1 MPVQTER
8 GSWIMTE
15 EERNEDTREQADPI
29 AQKLAELCDALGVDP
44 LSDGWLE
51 GCVAAAKRYDPTESE
66 AERELGEIFM
76 LSEKLA
82 KSEEE
87 LSLATQRAYEA
98 SLKAKQAEARVA
110 ELDQELR
117 KEREK
122 ADRVRDRQRDPR
134 VVEELTRML
143 VANYR
148 RADALVEAV
157 KKVGGD
163 PSCHICGRGPQG
175 CTCQRVTHVP
185 EPDIEPSK
193 GDVED
198 ARERR
203 EREVKERAREPNITK
218 ERVEEII
225 DESMKYKPDLK
236 RYLNGGRPKGPCT
249 DPTKMHGYAD
259 QFGGTD
265 DPRPDPAELEN
276 RHREKVKWSPGEE
289 RVAEAAARL
298 DARQKEN
305 RRRLGAME
313 STVAQGVHEFAKRLK
328 SMQASNP
335 LDEVHAQVR
344 EANSRALSDLPDWTS
359 PEDLKLRL
367 NLAELGPGT
376 SWGGRGPRA
385 NVVAFHPANGT
396 DDGEPE
402 VEYQL
407 NADVKEKG
415 ALAPHRMAKV
425 TAFFERFPDRVYL
438 GPERPE

>member
-29 AQKLAELCDALGVDP
+29 AQKLAELCDALGADP
-44 LSDGWLE
+44 LSDGWLDD
-51 GCVAAAKRYDPTESE
+51 CIALAKEAEYDLESTGHALREACTRRDNLEEQLAESE
-66 AERELGEIFM
+66 KKRADLDALFGQSQ
-76 LSEKLA
+76 LKL
-82 KSEEE
+82 
-87 LSLATQRAYEA
+87 
-98 SLKAKQAEARVA
+98 KQAEARVA

-122 ADRVRDRQRDPR
+122 ADRIRDRQRDPK

-163 PSCHICGRGPQG
+163 PSCHICGRGPRG

-193 GDVED
+193 SDVED
-198 ARERR
+198 AKERR
-203 EREVKERAREPNITK
+203 EREVKERAGELSEGP
-218 ERVEEII
+218 
-225 DESMKYKPDLK
+225 
-236 RYLNGGRPKGPCT
+236 PKGPCT

-265 DPRPDPAELEN
+265 DPRPDPVELEN
-276 RHREKVKWSPGEE
+276 RHRKKVKWSPGEG

-344 EANSRALSDLPDWTS
+344 EANGRALSDLPDWTS

-396 DDGEPE
+396 DEPE

-415 ALAPHRMAKV
+415 SALAPHRMAKV

-438 GPERPE
+438 GPERQE